1 MEQYMQ
7 QIETV
12 IANIGGD
19 PQHCRITSSKGTA
32 WVLKTEQLSEFLV
45 LDEVEG
51 DPILRLTCP
60 LLFMPPE
67 DLLPFYRMLLDI
79 NDDIP
84 SASFTLDL
92 DVVCLVAKQSLEGIS
107 DDCIQ
112 RLVERMYKLASMTG
126 NALLQ
131 EFPNARIWHVM

>member
-1 MEQYMQ
+1 MEQYAQ

-12 IANIGGD
+12 IANMGED
-19 PQHCRITSSKGTA
+19 PMNCRIPSSNGTG
-32 WVLKTEQLSEFLV
+32 WVLKTEQLSVILV
-45 LDEVEG
+45 LENLEG
-51 DPILRLTCP
+51 DSVLRLTCP

-84 SASFTLDL
+84 SASFSLDR
-92 DVVCLVAKQSLEGIS
+92 DVVCLVSKQSLESIS
-107 DDCIQ
+107 DASIQ

-131 EFPNARIWHVM
+131 EFPNARVWRSM